1 MLGGWQLNGI
11 VQAQTGFPFVVFD
24 PLTDIRYMTNRPNM
38 TCDPDANAPRTADQ
52 WFDTSCFAR
61 RPIAAT
67 GSGPGTEP
75 RNPVR
80 GPGFASTDLSL
91 FKNVDVMSGQRLQLR
106 LEMFNLFNQV
116 RFSQPGNQIGT
127 ANFGRI
133 TTTAGDGRVV
143 QLGVRYIF

>member
-1 MLGGWQLNGI
+1 
-11 VQAQTGFPFVVFD
+11 
-24 PLTDIRYMTNRPNM
+24 M
-38 TCDPDANAPRTADQ
+38 TCDPNANAPQTTDQ

-61 RPIAAT
+61 RPIATT
-67 GSGPGTEP
+67 GAGPGSEP

-116 RFSQPGNQIGT
+116 RFNQPGNQIGT
-127 ANFGRI
+127 ATFGRI
-133 TTTAGDGRVV
+133 TTAGDGRVV
-143 QLGVRYIF
+143 QLGVRYVF